1 MSNYH
6 FNNIEHS
13 SPSIS
18 LVRLIYKVNTLY
30 KDDPQALC
38 CSNCNPEAFPM
49 EDIKLEK
56 KPGLK
61 RGRRTAVTEEFRAYA
76 KERLVAWRDR
86 LLEREHPGS
95 HLATAESLLDD
106 DIIDKLASQ
115 GKRVSSETDLLT
127 RVRWA
132 DGMVSL
138 VDPFTTPNDRCREL
152 FIELQDIYKK
162 YDEDH
167 IAREDTED
175 ELNKDKDEGGGDA
188 KDMGGSQVTRT
199 NAGTQVRHGNL
210 VLNLNL

>member
-1 MSNYH
+1 
-6 FNNIEHS
+6 
-13 SPSIS
+13 
-18 LVRLIYKVNTLY
+18 
-30 KDDPQALC
+30 
-38 CSNCNPEAFPM
+38 M
-49 EDIKLEK
+49 EDIKFEK

-61 RGRRTAVTEEFRAYA
+61 RGRRTAVSDEFRAYA
-76 KERLVAWRDR
+76 KERLVAWRDC
-86 LLEREHPGS
+86 LLEQEHPGS
-95 HLATAESLLDD
+95 HLTTAESLLDD
-106 DIIDKLASQ
+106 EIIDKLASQ

-138 VDPFTTPNDRCREL
+138 ADPFPTPSDRCREL

-175 ELNKDKDEGGGDA
+175 ELNKDEDKRVG
-188 KDMGGSQVTRT
+188 GGSQVTRT